1 MRIKSLMKNKKA
13 FSAIIAALILMLIAV
28 AAGVVVYA
36 YVMGWIGGV
45 QTNPPGQGIIVIDSI
60 NANAT
65 TNMVDVYVRNV
76 GTVSVTVSSIYIDD
90 VKATV
95 LNELLIPTANV
106 EQIAVTPGVD
116 LVEGGSYLVK
126 VVCTDG
132 TTTSATFA
140 AQSPIPTPTPT
151 PEP

>member
-45 QTNPPGQGIIVIDSI
+45 QTNPPGTGIITIESYTIDE
-60 NANAT
+60 T
-65 TNMVDVYVRNV
+65 EDVYTLYIRNH
-76 GTVSVTVSSIYIDD
+76 GTSNLEIDTIYI
-90 VKATV
+90 
-95 LNELLIPTANV
+95 NGELIPIDPSEKPITLAEGLNTIV
-106 EQIAVTPGVD
+106 NEGEEPDLIIAD
-116 LVEGGSYLVK
+116 LEFEAGDLVK

-132 TTTSATFA
+132 TTVSQTLV
-140 AQSPIPTPTPT
+140 
-151 PEP
+151 

>member
-45 QTNPPGQGIIVIDSI
+45 QTNPPGQGVIVIDSI
-60 NANAT
+60 T
-65 TNMVDVYVRNV
+65 TQTNNNTLGIYVRNA
-76 GTVSVTVSSIYIDD
+76 GTISVTASSIYIDGAKVNAD
-90 VKATV
+90 EST
-95 LNELLIPTANV
+95 IPV
-106 EQIAVTPGVD
+106 EQVMKIEVTDVTI
-116 LVEGGSYLVK
+116 VEGNSYLVK

-132 TTTSATFA
+132 TTVSTTFVAQA
-140 AQSPIPTPTPT
+140 AIPTPTP
-151 PEP
+151 

>member
-60 NANAT
+60 NAVDTQNAT
-65 TNMVDVYVRNV
+65 VYVRNA
-76 GTVSVTVSSIYIDD
+76 GTIPVEVSSIYIDGALATINNPVD
-90 VKATV
+90 LNINVESVKAV
-95 LNELLIPTANV
+95 IIKPAS
-106 EQIAVTPGVD
+106 D
-116 LVEGGSYLVK
+116 LTSGESYLVK

-132 TTTSATFA
+132 TTTSSTLVTP
-140 AQSPIPTPTPT
+140 SELPTPSPT
-151 PEP
+151 P